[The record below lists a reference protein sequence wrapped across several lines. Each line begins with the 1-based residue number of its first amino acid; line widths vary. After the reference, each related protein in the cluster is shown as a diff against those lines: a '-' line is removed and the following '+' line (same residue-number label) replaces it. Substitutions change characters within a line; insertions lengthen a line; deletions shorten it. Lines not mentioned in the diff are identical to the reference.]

1 MRSFAISSALLSA
14 ISLASAQNLTA
25 TPVTGLLGN
34 ATVTTDNPD
43 VTYVATFPEDAWSY
57 PGPKGN
63 VQGSVRA
70 VAGPGGEGVQ
80 FTVNFANLPEAGAP
94 FCKLPL
100 LFNLYFVLDV
110 RY

>member
-1 MRSFAISSALLSA
+1 MRSFAVSSALLSA

-63 VQGSVRA
+63 VQGSIQA
-70 VAGPGGEGVQ
+70 SAGPGGEGVQ

-94 FCKLPL
+94 FCKSTFS
-100 LFNLYFVLDV
+100 FNHDSVYD
-110 RY
+110 